1 MNNTDELR
9 YVQAFARIIGVK
21 EDDALEYAQRK
32 GIGALVENATQ
43 LLSTPAQ
50 REKHQAFLDLY
61 RMSSGINT
69 KNPVINSPDA
79 AAGFFRSV
87 MDQVHDK
94 EAFVVAF
101 LNTKN
106 RVIDHEVVSLGTI
119 NSSIVHPREVFRN
132 AIVNKANAV
141 ILCHNHPSG
150 DLTPSPEDLTV
161 TKRLKETGNLL
172 GIQVLDHL
180 IINGIN
186 QQDHYSFQAHGVLES
201 PAAYGQKEA
210 VRESSAQTAPGK
222 SIKDGLK
229 EITDKLEQGIR
240 DFFSGDKYQDY
251 LRTMSRFH
259 HYSLNNTILIAMQ
272 KPDATLVAGYN
283 RWQDQFQRN
292 VLKGEKGIRIIAPA
306 PVKTKR
312 EVEKLDPVTQ
322 KPLRDVTGKTL
333 KEEVEINIP
342 RFRVVSV
349 FDVSQTDGK
358 PLPQLASTLT
368 GDVKQYDVF
377 MEALKRSSPV
387 PISFEAMPGST
398 DGYFSHGR
406 QKIAIRD
413 DMSEIQTVSAAIH
426 EIAHAKLHN
435 LQPDQEKDH
444 GEAGKAPEKSKDRRT
459 EEVEA
464 ESVSFAVCAYYGIAT
479 DENSFGYIAAW
490 SKDKDLPELKA
501 SLETISKTSAELI
514 DDIDRHFKEITQ
526 ERGISAADIE
536 KQNEKTETDE
546 NPSPRLQEVEF
557 LTGPDD
563 TYAIYQL
570 KNDENLR
577 NHQFESLHHLQKL
590 GLTVDYKNYDLTY
603 TGHFEAVADTNGT
616 LNVIYEKFNEDRP
629 KDFTGHSLS
638 MSDVIVLKQHGD
650 YTAHYVDAIG
660 FKEVAEFIK
669 PINPL
674 RSIEDTV
681 EQNDNQFDGLINNV
695 QTKEFEKTREAS
707 EVDEEKK
714 PQKESVKQ
722 QLKKSAEKSEISKT
736 LPHKTAEMER

>member
-1 MNNTDELR
+1 MINTNELR
-9 YVQAFARIIGVK
+9 YVQAFARIIGIK

-43 LLSTPAQ
+43 LLTTPAQ

-61 RMSSGINT
+61 RMSSSIDV
-69 KNPVINSPDA
+69 KNPVINSPDTA
-79 AAGFFRSV
+79 AAFFRSV

-150 DLTPSPEDLTV
+150 DLTPSSEDLNT
-161 TKRLKETGNLL
+161 TRRLKETGNLL

-186 QQDHYSFQAHGVLES
+186 KQDVYSFQAHGVLEA
-201 PAAYGQKEA
+201 PAAYGQKAA
-210 VRESSAQTAPGK
+210 VMDPSPQISPGK
-222 SIKDGLK
+222 NIKDGLK

-283 RWQDQFQRN
+283 RWQDQFERN

-306 PVKTKR
+306 PVKSKK
-312 EVEKLDPVTQ
+312 EVEKLDPMTQ
-322 KPLRDVTGKTL
+322 RPMRDATGKTL
-333 KEEVEINIP
+333 MEEVEIQIP

-358 PLPQLASTLT
+358 PLPQLAGTLT
-368 GDVKQYDVF
+368 GDVKQYDIF

-387 PISFEAMPGST
+387 PISFEAMAKST
-398 DGYFSHGR
+398 DGYFSQGK
-406 QKIAIRD
+406 QKIAIRE

-435 LQPDQEKDH
+435 LKSEQVQESGAADI
-444 GEAGKAPEKSKDRRT
+444 APIKPKDRRT

-464 ESVSFAVCAYYGIAT
+464 ESVSFAVCAYFGIAT
-479 DENSFGYIAAW
+479 DDNSFGYIAAW

-501 SLETISKTSAELI
+501 SLETISKTSAGLI
-514 DDIDRHFKEITQ
+514 DDIDRHFAEIVK
-526 ERGISAADIE
+526 ERGITQLDFDQHD
-536 KQNEKTETDE
+536 KNPGTED
-546 NPSPRLQEVEF
+546 SPGPPQQEVDF
-557 LTGPDD
+557 ITGPDD

-570 KNDENLR
+570 KNDEALR
-577 NHQFESLHHLQKL
+577 NHQFESLSHLLKL
-590 GLTVDYKNYDLTY
+590 GLTVDHKNYDLTY
-603 TGHFEAVADTNGT
+603 TGHFESAADTNGT
-616 LNVIYEKFNEDRP
+616 LNTIYEQFNLDRP

-638 MSDVIVLKQHGD
+638 MSDVIVLKQNEVLS
-650 YTAHYVDAIG
+650 AHYVDAIG
-660 FKEVAEFIK
+660 FKELPEFIK
-669 PINPL
+669 PLNHL

-681 EQNDNQFDGLINNV
+681 EQNDNHFDGLINNIPV
-695 QTKEFEKTREAS
+695 KDLDKTREAADGQ
-707 EVDEEKK
+707 EAK
-714 PQKESVKQ
+714 PKKESVKQ
-722 QLKKSAEKSEISKT
+722 RLKKIAEKQEISKT
-736 LPHKTAEMER
+736 FPHKTAEMER

>member
-1 MNNTDELR
+1 MIKTDELR

-43 LLSTPAQ
+43 LLTTPAQ

-61 RMSSGINT
+61 RMSSTINA
-69 KNPVINSPDA
+69 KNPVINSPDTA
-79 AAGFFRSV
+79 ADFFRSV

-150 DLTPSPEDLTV
+150 DLTPSSEDLNT
-161 TKRLKETGNLL
+161 TKRLQETGTLL

-180 IINGIN
+180 IINGVN
-186 QQDHYSFQAHGVLES
+186 KQDVYSFQAHGVLEA
-201 PAAYGQKEA
+201 PAAYGQPEVIKEP
-210 VRESSAQTAPGK
+210 SPPISPGK
-222 SIKDGLK
+222 NIKDGIK

-240 DFFSGDKYQDY
+240 DFFSGDKYQNY

-306 PVKTKR
+306 PVKTKKEIER
-312 EVEKLDPVTQ
+312 LDPVTLS
-322 KPLRDVTGKTL
+322 PMRDATGKTL
-333 KEEVEINIP
+333 TEEVEIKIP

-368 GDVKQYDVF
+368 GDVRQYDIF

-387 PISFEAMPGST
+387 PITFEALRDST
-398 DGYFSHGR
+398 DGYFS
-406 QKIAIRD
+406 QSKQMIAIREG
-413 DMSEIQTVSAAIH
+413 MSEIQTVSAAIH
-426 EIAHAKLHN
+426 EIAHAKLYN
-435 LQPDQEKDH
+435 LKPEQAQNGDK
-444 GEAGKAPEKSKDRRT
+444 AGNVPEKPKDRRT

-490 SKDKDLPELKA
+490 SKDKDLPELKT

-514 DDIDRHFKEITQ
+514 DDIDHHFVEIAK
-526 ERGISAADIE
+526 ERGITPAE
-536 KQNEKTETDE
+536 
-546 NPSPRLQEVEF
+546 
-557 LTGPDD
+557 
-563 TYAIYQL
+563 
-570 KNDENLR
+570 
-577 NHQFESLHHLQKL
+577 L
-590 GLTVDYKNYDLTY
+590 G
-603 TGHFEAVADTNGT
+603 
-616 LNVIYEKFNEDRP
+616 
-629 KDFTGHSLS
+629 
-638 MSDVIVLKQHGD
+638 Q
-650 YTAHYVDAIG
+650 
-660 FKEVAEFIK
+660 
-669 PINPL
+669 
-674 RSIEDTV
+674 
-681 EQNDNQFDGLINNV
+681 
-695 QTKEFEKTREAS
+695 
-707 EVDEEKK
+707 
-714 PQKESVKQ
+714 
-722 QLKKSAEKSEISKT
+722 
-736 LPHKTAEMER
+736 

>member
-69 KNPVINSPDA
+69 KNPIINSPDA
-79 AAGFFRSV
+79 AAAFFRSV

-150 DLTPSPEDLTV
+150 DLTPSSEDLTV

-186 QQDHYSFQAHGVLES
+186 QQDHYSFQAHGVLEA

-210 VRESSAQTAPGK
+210 VKESSAQVAPGK
-222 SIKDGLK
+222 NIKEGLK

-240 DFFSGDKYQDY
+240 DFFTGDKYQDY

-306 PVKTKR
+306 PVKTKK

-333 KEEVEINIP
+333 TEEVEI
-342 RFRVVSV
+342 
-349 FDVSQTDGK
+349 
-358 PLPQLASTLT
+358 
-368 GDVKQYDVF
+368 
-377 MEALKRSSPV
+377 
-387 PISFEAMPGST
+387 
-398 DGYFSHGR
+398 
-406 QKIAIRD
+406 
-413 DMSEIQTVSAAIH
+413 
-426 EIAHAKLHN
+426 
-435 LQPDQEKDH
+435 
-444 GEAGKAPEKSKDRRT
+444 
-459 EEVEA
+459 
-464 ESVSFAVCAYYGIAT
+464 
-479 DENSFGYIAAW
+479 
-490 SKDKDLPELKA
+490 
-501 SLETISKTSAELI
+501 
-514 DDIDRHFKEITQ
+514 
-526 ERGISAADIE
+526 
-536 KQNEKTETDE
+536 
-546 NPSPRLQEVEF
+546 
-557 LTGPDD
+557 
-563 TYAIYQL
+563 
-570 KNDENLR
+570 
-577 NHQFESLHHLQKL
+577 
-590 GLTVDYKNYDLTY
+590 
-603 TGHFEAVADTNGT
+603 
-616 LNVIYEKFNEDRP
+616 
-629 KDFTGHSLS
+629 
-638 MSDVIVLKQHGD
+638 
-650 YTAHYVDAIG
+650 
-660 FKEVAEFIK
+660 
-669 PINPL
+669 
-674 RSIEDTV
+674 
-681 EQNDNQFDGLINNV
+681 
-695 QTKEFEKTREAS
+695 
-707 EVDEEKK
+707 
-714 PQKESVKQ
+714 
-722 QLKKSAEKSEISKT
+722 
-736 LPHKTAEMER
+736 